1 MMKFPLAIS
10 IFSFIIFGIIV
21 SILSINF
28 ENHTVLARCPN
39 GTHKSPSGDCEKV
52 TNTKGMPRCPN
63 GSHRS
68 PDGDCEKVSGG
79 DSSSSSKNNDK
90 GSSKSNNNDDSSS
103 SKGSTSEDDTSNTG
117 DTNTLTTESNPSI
130 QADSK
135 TYKLVTKW
143 GGFGKDHG

>member
-1 MMKFPLAIS
+1 MTKFLLPIT
-10 IFSFIIFGIIV
+10 IFTLIIFGV
-21 SILSINF
+21 MFSILSINF

-79 DSSSSSKNNDK
+79 DSSSSSRNNDNDK
-90 GSSKSNNNDDSSS
+90 GGSKSNRMM
-103 SKGSTSEDDTSNTG
+103 T
-117 DTNTLTTESNPSI
+117 
-130 QADSK
+130 QA
-135 TYKLVTKW
+135 Y
-143 GGFGKDHG
+143 

>member
-1 MMKFPLAIS
+1 MMKFPLTIS

-52 TNTKGMPRCPN
+52 TNTKGIPRCPN

-79 DSSSSSKNNDK
+79 DSSSSSKNND
-90 GSSKSNNNDDSSS
+90 NNKHSCNSQMT
-103 SKGSTSEDDTSNTG
+103 KAVLKVTITMTQVLLKAVLPKMIH
-117 DTNTLTTESNPSI
+117 LTQETQI
-130 QADSK
+130 
-135 TYKLVTKW
+135 L
-143 GGFGKDHG
+143 